1 MPVSYIALV
10 TPAEVKTAMMG
21 SMETSMAL
29 QVDALLGVLYDGV
42 IDLVEDATGVIERFL
57 DRELIIR
64 SQTLLFHSGRGGHH
78 HHHHGHHGH
87 GVFADFIQR
96 EGYENANQALLFVAW
111 ARQWPGIQLISVD
124 KDATKAPDMQLVSAG
139 GSADVERLAYDP
151 DSTLITERPFE
162 VAMFA
167 GYRRADEG
175 VGTPGSG
182 DSWTLDLLLETGAP
196 NRGSQFDLSGLTVA
210 TEDIPLLPRDIRRAA
225 LRITIFDIRQQM
237 LGLLGLESS
246 VKQVDRMTVDLQKT
260 REEFID
266 DELAQI
272 FNHRYIPTGM
282 TP

>member
-1 MPVSYIALV
+1 MPVSYTALV
-10 TPAEVKTAMMG
+10 TAPEVKRAAFGTLG
-21 SMETSMAL
+21 KSINDEI
-29 QVDALLGVLYDGV
+29 DAASGDLYDGV
-42 IDLVEDATGVIERFL
+42 LDLIEDATGIVERFL

-64 SQTLLFHSGRGGHH
+64 QQTLLYHSGRGYHH
-78 HHHHGHHGH
+78 QRHGHHGH
-87 GVFADFIQR
+87 NGSFVDFVQR

-111 ARQWPGIQLISVD
+111 SRQWPGIEIVSVD
-124 KDATKAPDMQLVSAG
+124 TDALKAPDMQLVSAS

-162 VAMFA
+162 VVMFA

-182 DSWTLDLLLETGAP
+182 DSWTLDLLLETGPP
-196 NRGSQFDLSGLTVA
+196 NRGSQFDLSALGVD

-225 LRITIFDIRQQM
+225 LRIAIFDIRQQM

-260 REEFID
+260 REEFIE

-272 FNHRYIPTGM
+272 FNHRYIPTGR

>member
-1 MPVSYIALV
+1 MPVSYTALV

-21 SMETSMAL
+21 SMETSMAT
-29 QVDALLGVLYDGV
+29 QVDALSGDLYDGV
-42 IDLVEDATGVIERFL
+42 VDLVEDATGVVERFL

-64 SQTLLFHSGRGGHH
+64 QQTLLFHSGR
-78 HHHHGHHGH
+78 HHHGHHHVSG
-87 GVFADFIQR
+87 FADFVQR
-96 EGYENANQALLFVAW
+96 EGYENANAALLFVAW
-111 ARQWPGIQLISVD
+111 SRQWPGIQIVSVD
-124 KDATKAPDMQLVSAG
+124 TDALKAPDMQLVSAS
-139 GSADVERLAYDP
+139 GSADVERLVYDP

-182 DSWTLDLLLETGAP
+182 DSWTLDLLLETGTP
-196 NRGSQFDLSGLTVA
+196 NRGSQFDLTGLTVA

-260 REEFID
+260 REEFVE
-266 DELAQI
+266 DELSQI
-272 FNHRYIPTGM
+272 FNHRFIPTGT

>member
-1 MPVSYIALV
+1 MPVSYTALV
-10 TPAEVKTAMMG
+10 TASEVKKAAFNALGTAINA
-21 SMETSMAL
+21 EI
-29 QVDALLGVLYDGV
+29 DALSGDLYDGV
-42 IDLVEDATGVIERFL
+42 LDLIEDATGVVERFL

-64 SQTLLFHSGRGGHH
+64 QQTLLFHSGRGGHH
-78 HHHHGHHGH
+78 HGHHHGGL
-87 GVFADFIQR
+87 FADFVQR
-96 EGYENANQALLFVAW
+96 EGYENTNAALLFVAW
-111 ARQWPGIQLISVD
+111 ARQWPGIQVVSVD
-124 KDATKAPDMQLVSAG
+124 TDVLKAPDMQLVSAS
-139 GSADVERLAYDP
+139 GSSDVERLAYDP

-182 DSWTLDLLLETGAP
+182 DSWTLDLLLEAGAP
-196 NRGSQFDLSGLTVA
+196 NRGDQFDLSALTVS

-246 VKQVDRMTVDLQKT
+246 VKTVDRLTVDLQKT
-260 REEFID
+260 REEFIE

-272 FNHRYIPTGM
+272 FNHRFIPTGR

>member
-1 MPVSYIALV
+1 MLVSYTALV

-21 SMETSMAL
+21 SMETGMAA
-29 QVDALLGVLYDGV
+29 QVDLLSGDLYDGV
-42 IDLVEDATGVIERFL
+42 LEIIEDATGTVERFL

-64 SQTLLFHSGRGGHH
+64 QQTLLFHSGRGGHH
-78 HHHHGHHGH
+78 HHGHHHHHGRA
-87 GVFADFIQR
+87 FSDWLQR
-96 EGYENANQALLFVAW
+96 EGYENADSDLLIVAW
-111 ARQWPGIQLISVD
+111 ARQWPGVEVISVD
-124 KDATKAPDMQLVSAG
+124 TAALKAPDMQLVSAS
-139 GSADVERLAYDP
+139 GSADVERLAFDP

-162 VAMFA
+162 VRLFA

-182 DSWTLDLLLETGAP
+182 DSWTLDLLLEAGAP
-196 NRGSQFDLSGLTVA
+196 NRGSQFDLSALTVS
-210 TEDIPLLPRDIRRAA
+210 TSDIPLLPRDIRRAA
-225 LRITIFDIRQQM
+225 LRIAIFDIRQQM

-260 REEFID
+260 REAFVE

-272 FNHRYIPTGM
+272 FNHRYIPTGR